1 MRKQGNCLTN
11 VGQFWKFRLRRGK
24 QIPVTRS
31 GPKISEKLWIIF
43 LLFQRHGSK
52 KARMAEVAYI
62 QLYTWERSVRE
73 LGCSSRVID
82 KFCVNTCPGMGILSE
97 TWATCWGG
105 CEGGRKEASETIQQG
120 GQRSNKKYWKI
131 LIKQLSEER
140 AESKIQDGT
149 ASTLGSLDSPHLRHP
164 RIGKAAFF
172 ACQKFLEISFS

>member
-1 MRKQGNCLTN
+1 MGRRFRRNCGLY
-11 VGQFWKFRLRRGK
+11 FFCFRDMVPESKDGWGSIYSALHLR
-24 QIPVTRS
+24 
-31 GPKISEKLWIIF
+31 
-43 LLFQRHGSK
+43 
-52 KARMAEVAYI
+52 KAR
-62 QLYTWERSVRE
+62 QRTWM
-73 LGCSSRVID
+73 GSRVID
-82 KFCVNTCPGMGILSE
+82 KCCVNTDPGMGILSE